1 MVAAKA
7 ELMAVT
13 AVEILLAS
21 ELVVLASRAVPRLSV
36 SLCRVCRVLA
46 IRLLSPSDAAS
57 DSLAVK
63 LPRAYKTKGSKVRKV
78 LVTVAL
84 SEVEKAEE
92 AVVSLMAV

>member
-36 SLCRVCRVLA
+36 SLCRV
-46 IRLLSPSDAAS
+46 
-57 DSLAVK
+57 
-63 LPRAYKTKGSKVRKV
+63 
-78 LVTVAL
+78 
-84 SEVEKAEE
+84 
-92 AVVSLMAV
+92 